1 MNQENLLKNFKENI
15 GKFVNNPIVINNSN
29 QSAIE
34 LKNNLLKPNKQET
47 PSFLMKSEQKQI
59 YGPNLAPLPPIQKVI
74 QSSPLPGNSLNQ
86 QDYTGLEAKVESINQ
101 KLNNLENRVEK
112 DEKITESTKED
123 IKDLKTNL
131 DKNFNKLDGILEKLA
146 TKLK

>member
-15 GKFVNNPIVINNSN
+15 GKFVNNPIVITSSN
-29 QSAIE
+29 QSAID
-34 LKNNLLKPNKQET
+34 LKNNLLKQNKQET

-59 YGPNLAPLPPIQKVI
+59 YGPNLTTPVQKLIQT
-74 QSSPLPGNSLNQ
+74 SPLSANTLNQ